1 MNTLGSRIAVL
12 RKKRGLTQEQ
22 LAEQMGVSAQAVS
35 KWENDLSCPDITMLP
50 QLADFFQVSI
60 DELLRSEQEAS
71 KVQLLPEEARKP
83 LDQMLF
89 KVRIYE
95 PEEKAGM
102 KVNVNLPMGLVKMGM
117 LMNMPQMISGSDA
130 LKSLDLDA
138 ILVMAESGVVG
149 KLVEIEAED
158 GTRVEVYVE

>member
-1 MNTLGSRIAVL
+1 
-12 RKKRGLTQEQ
+12 
-22 LAEQMGVSAQAVS
+22 
-35 KWENDLSCPDITMLP
+35 MLP